1 MDSEGVDVMTT
12 RAALAAVD
20 NRVTYRQVDYWIRC
34 GWLRLAADKHGTGN
48 YRVWSPAEVA
58 ALAEFVNVYE
68 THRAMTEML
77 ADGSVWADCL
87 QRQRPRLVRG
97 DL

>member
-1 MDSEGVDVMTT
+1 MDSQGVDMMTT
-12 RAALAAVD
+12 RDALAAVD

-58 ALAEFVNVYE
+58 ALAEFVNIIE
-68 THRAMTEML
+68 THRAMSEML

>member
-1 MDSEGVDVMTT
+1 MMTT
-12 RAALAAVD
+12 TDALAAVD
-20 NRVTYRQVDYWIRC
+20 NRVTFRQVDYWIRC
-34 GWLRLAADKHGTGN
+34 GWLRLAAETKGSGN
-48 YRVWSPAEVA
+48 RRHWTPAEVA
-58 ALAEFVNVYE
+58 ALAEFVNVIE

-77 ADGSVWADCL
+77 ADGSVWLDCL

>member
-1 MDSEGVDVMTT
+1 MMTT
-12 RAALAAVD
+12 TDALAAVD
-20 NRVTYRQVDYWIRC
+20 NRVTFRQVDYWLRTRRI
-34 GWLRLAADKHGTGN
+34 RLADESRGSGSRRA
-48 YRVWSPAEVA
+48 WSPAEVA
-58 ALAEFVNVYE
+58 ALAEFVNVIE

-77 ADGSVWADCL
+77 ADGSVWVDCL

>member
-1 MDSEGVDVMTT
+1 MMTT
-12 RAALAAVD
+12 RDALAAVD
-20 NRVTYRQVDYWIRC
+20 NRVTYRQVDYWLRTRRI
-34 GWLRLAADKHGTGN
+34 RLADESHGSGN
-48 YRVWSPAEVA
+48 RRVWTPAEVA
-58 ALAEFVNVYE
+58 ALAEFVNVIE

-77 ADGSVWADCL
+77 GDGSVWADCL